1 MALLDKK
8 EKEKKAAIQIYNK
21 KMINYG
27 NIKTKLKNNKEKLDV
42 IKRKNEYM
50 KLLICKLMK
59 EKKQQMKN
67 REIM

>member
-59 EKKQQMKN
+59 EKK
-67 REIM
+67 